1 MTEVLSS
8 VSVLAMPVLPDDFE
22 AAEGLDYSAGV
33 FCPLYDNILPSFLLI
48 SRVGPRDFEL
58 DAVECRVLLPGL
70 QQCTLLPRADH
81 VGDVQ
86 RASHARGDP
95 SCRVLVCFSTHDG
108 HRNVFNCKTS
118 VLTSPSRTLAF
129 PRKHCF

>member
-1 MTEVLSS
+1 
-8 VSVLAMPVLPDDFE
+8 MPVLPEDFE
-22 AAEGLDYSAGV
+22 AAEGLDYYAGV

-70 QQCTLLPRADH
+70 QQCTLLPHADH

-129 PRKHCF
+129 PRNSASMRF